1 MTPRQR
7 LQAQLAFLDEV
18 DRLKSVTRANQLVD
32 RSRQENSAEH
42 SWHLALYALA
52 FADTAP
58 DADIDRAILMLLL
71 HDIVEIDAGDHPIHL
86 DHDWAAVAAAE
97 QRAAD
102 RLFGLLPADQ
112 GAYFRSV
119 WTEFEQ
125 AQTPTAQYAKRL
137 DTVQPML
144 VTLLG
149 DHPIPEHNDVVH
161 FNLTQ
166 GRARHLADTWPAIHA
181 WARAHLD
188 DVPHA
193 PDDDLARRVA
203 FLTEACR
210 LKSVNRATLLHDGS
224 RRENSGEHSWH
235 VSLYAATL
243 AEHAH
248 RPLAGQRPVQMLLIH
263 DLVEIDVGDAPI
275 HGAPDH
281 VAIAAAEQTAA
292 LRIFGLLPDHVGAAL
307 LQMWQEFEA
316 AETDAAVFAKSIDR
330 VQPLTS
336 NLANGGGSWVEYNVT
351 YDQLVTRVGEKVARG
366 APAVWDEMND
376 RILRHPWFAN
386 S

>member
-1 MTPRQR
+1 MTSRTR

-18 DRLKSVTRANQLVD
+18 DRLKSVVRANQLVD
-32 RSRQENSAEH
+32 RSRHENSAEH
-42 SWHLALYALA
+42 SWHLALYALT

-58 DADIDRAILMLLL
+58 EADVDRAILMLLL

-86 DHDWAAVAAAE
+86 DHDWEAVAAAE

-125 AQTPTAQYAKRL
+125 AQTPTARYAKRL

-149 DHPIPEHNDVVH
+149 DHPIPVHNDVVR

-166 GRARHLADTWPAIHA
+166 GRARHLADS
-181 WARAHLD
+181 WAPLYELAVAHLEGA
-188 DVPHA
+188 PHT
-193 PDDDLARRVA
+193 PDPDLAQRLA

-210 LKSVNRATLLHDGS
+210 LKSVNRASMLHDGS

-235 VSLYAATL
+235 VALYASTL

-248 RPLAGQRPVQMLLIH
+248 APILAHRPVQMLLIH

-275 HGAPDH
+275 HGNHDLD
-281 VAIAAAEQTAA
+281 AIAAAEQSAA
-292 LRIFGLLPDHVGAAL
+292 QRIFGLLPPHVGAAL
-307 LQMWQEFEA
+307 LDLWQEFEA
-316 AETDAAVFAKSIDR
+316 ATTDDAIFAKSVDR
-330 VQPLTS
+330 VQPLNG

-351 YDQLVTRVGEKVARG
+351 YDQLVARVGNKVARG

-376 RILRHPWFAN
+376 RISRHPWFAN